1 MDNGRDRGDE
11 MGKKREKRLTLMC
24 GLPEDVPGGT
34 RVTMFGHRFV
44 MIEGQRGMVELGE
57 NCMRLRTGSSV
68 LTVLGQALE
77 IRELSADAAM
87 IAGERIDTVTYVRM
101 TQD

>member
-34 RVTMFGHRFV
+34 RVTMFGHRYV

-57 NCMRLRTGSSV
+57 NCMRRRTGSSV

>member
-1 MDNGRDRGDE
+1 MDDGKDRGEE

-24 GLPEDVPGGT
+24 GLPEVEPGGT

-101 TQD
+101 TQE

>member
-11 MGKKREKRLTLMC
+11 MDKKREKRLTLMC

-44 MIEGQRGMVELGE
+44 MIEGQRGMVQLGE

>member
-1 MDNGRDRGDE
+1 

-34 RVTMFGHRFV
+34 RVTMFGHCSV
-44 MIEGQRGMVELGE
+44 MIEGQRGMVQLGE
-57 NCMRLRTGSSV
+57 NCMRLRTDSSV
-68 LTVLGQALE
+68 LTVLGHALE

>member
-1 MDNGRDRGDE
+1 

-24 GLPEDVPGGT
+24 GLPEDALGGT
-34 RVTMFGHRFV
+34 RVTMFGHRSV

-57 NCMRLRTGSSV
+57 SCMRLRTDASV
-68 LTVLGQALE
+68 LTILGQALE

>member
-1 MDNGRDRGDE
+1 MDDGRDWGDE

-44 MIEGQRGMVELGE
+44 MIEGQRGMVQLGE

>member
-68 LTVLGQALE
+68 LTVLGQELE

>member
-68 LTVLGQALE
+68 LTGLGQALE

>member
-44 MIEGQRGMVELGE
+44 MIEGQRGMVQLGE